1 MRVFFA
7 MHSGKYK
14 IILGREFLISFGR
27 NFSKSKNSS
36 RFGTKSVNSEREIG
50 LNSFWRE
57 VFLEFL
63 PGSICFELQH
73 SRTSRANNCY
83 WKQRQQKHTS
93 LLRSMLLTCGYPD
106 LMMSFNH
113 QARKIMEH
121 TTCLS
126 GLQFIRPSSSFRRHN
141 VYCLELDSFPL
152 DSSPVIILPYVYS
165 KFLFSSIVVV
175 IFTLY
180 FYYLYYS

>member
-1 MRVFFA
+1 
-7 MHSGKYK
+7 
-14 IILGREFLISFGR
+14 
-27 NFSKSKNSS
+27 
-36 RFGTKSVNSEREIG
+36 
-50 LNSFWRE
+50 
-57 VFLEFL
+57 
-63 PGSICFELQH
+63 
-73 SRTSRANNCY
+73 
-83 WKQRQQKHTS
+83 
-93 LLRSMLLTCGYPD
+93 MLLTCGYPD

-126 GLQFIRPSSSFRRHN
+126 GLQFIRLPSSFRRHN

-175 IFTLY
+175 VVIFYVVFLLLVLLLRVTKIFIKRMEYLWSNWSNIRALICAWFGKILWSIESNWVATWTLRELRE
-180 FYYLYYS
+180 F